1 MYAIL
6 DIETTGGKYNEEGI
20 TEIAIYQHNG
30 QKVTDQFISL
40 VNPERPI
47 QPFVEKLTG
56 INSKMLRNAPRFFE
70 VAKRIIQITE
80 NCLIV
85 AHNTDFDYRI
95 LRTEFK
101 RLGYNFEKNSLCTVS
116 LSQELLPDMKSYK
129 LGKLV
134 RSLGIP
140 ISDRHRAQGDALAT
154 VKLFELLLEKDSGKE
169 ILKSQIK
176 ALHAHQVPSKYL
188 SIIEEL
194 PTATGVYYLHNA
206 VGDVLYI
213 GKSNNIQKRV
223 RTHLTGTDRKSKK
236 IQKKLHKVNF
246 ETTGSELIALLKEQH
261 EIKKNQP
268 QINKDGRYRLYPMG
282 IKIDQETDYHQ
293 LILEQVRNDKEYL
306 VVFKN
311 SRVAKH
317 LMIQWIEDHQ
327 LCHKHSSLQDSDGAC
342 FAYKNDQCKG
352 ACLEQESP
360 ESYNERLSQ
369 LQDKNN
375 YPHDHFL
382 MIGIGR
388 KDGEYSFIY
397 IDNQCFKGYGFYELN
412 HQIKNKEKILNRM
425 IAMEDNSDCRALILS
440 HIKKNKFRK
449 LIPLGITEINTQ

>member
-40 VNPERPI
+40 VNPERLI

-70 VAKRIIQITE
+70 VAKRIIEITE

>member
-30 QKVTDQFISL
+30 QEVTDQFISL

-70 VAKRIIQITE
+70 VAKRIIEITE

-101 RLGYNFEKNSLCTVS
+101 RLGYNFERNSLCTVS
-116 LSQELLPDMKSYK
+116 LSQQLLPDMESYK

-176 ALHAHQVPSKYL
+176 ALHTHQVPSKYL

-194 PTATGVYYLHNA
+194 PNATGVYYLHNT

-282 IKIDQETDYHQ
+282 IRIDQETTYHQ
-293 LILEQVRNDKEYL
+293 LILEQVRNSREYL

-317 LMIQWIEDHQ
+317 VLTQWIEDHQ
-327 LCHKHSSLQDSDGAC
+327 LCFKHSSLQDSEGAC

-352 ACLEQESP
+352 ACLEEESTQ
-360 ESYNERLSQ
+360 SYNDRLHQ

-382 MIGIGR
+382 MIGSGR

-425 IAMEDNSDCRALILS
+425 IAMEDNSDCRTLILS

-449 LIPLGITEINTQ
+449 LIPLDIADINTH

>member
-20 TEIAIYQHNG
+20 TEIAIYQHDG
-30 QKVTDQFISL
+30 LQVTDQFISL
-40 VNPERPI
+40 VNPERAI

-56 INSKMLRNAPRFFE
+56 INGKMLRSAPRFFE
-70 VAKRIIQITE
+70 VAKRIIEITE

-85 AHNTDFDYRI
+85 AHNAEFDYRI

-101 RLGYNFEKNSLCTVS
+101 RLGFKFERNSLCTVS
-116 LSQELLPDMKSYK
+116 ISQALLPEMDSYK

-154 VKLFELLLEKDSGKE
+154 VKLFELLLEKDSSKQ

-176 ALHAHQVPSKYL
+176 ALHTHQAPSKYL

-194 PTATGVYYLHNA
+194 PTATGVYYLHNT

-213 GKSNNIQKRV
+213 GKSKNIQKRV
-223 RTHLTGTDRKSKK
+223 RTHLTGKDRKSKK

-268 QINKDGRYRLYPMG
+268 RINKDGRYLLYPMG
-282 IKIDQETDYHQ
+282 IRIDNKTPYHQ
-293 LILEQVRNDKEYL
+293 LILEQVRKRRDYL
-306 VVFKN
+306 TVFKN
-311 SRVAKH
+311 GRVAKH
-317 LMIQWIEDHQ
+317 IMTQWMESHQ
-327 LCHKHSSLQDSDGAC
+327 LCYKYSSLKDSDEAC
-342 FAYKNDQCKG
+342 YAFIDNQCKG
-352 ACLEQESP
+352 ACLEEEDPQN
-360 ESYNERLSQ
+360 YNKRLHQ
-369 LQDKNN
+369 LRDKNN

-382 MIGIGR
+382 MIENGR
-388 KDGEYSFIY
+388 KDGEYSYIY
-397 IDNQCFKGYGFYELN
+397 IENQCFKGYGFYELN
-412 HQIKNKEKILNRM
+412 HQINNKEKILKRM
-425 IAMEDNSDCRALILS
+425 IAMDDNSDCRALILA

-449 LIPLGITEINTQ
+449 LIPLGASKVSSH

>member
-30 QKVTDQFISL
+30 QIVTDQFISL

-70 VAKRIIQITE
+70 VAKRIIEITE

-116 LSQELLPDMKSYK
+116 LSQELLPDMESYK

-140 ISDRHRAQGDALAT
+140 IRDRHRAQGDALAT

-188 SIIEEL
+188 SIVEEL

-282 IKIDQETDYHQ
+282 IRIDQETDYHQ
-293 LILEQVRNDKEYL
+293 LILEQVRNDREYL

-342 FAYKNDQCKG
+342 FAYKNDRCKG

-397 IDNQCFKGYGFYELN
+397 IDNKCFKGYGFYELN

-449 LIPLGITEINTQ
+449 LIPLGITEINTH

>member
-30 QKVTDQFISL
+30 QEVTDQFISL

-70 VAKRIIQITE
+70 VAKRIIEITE

-101 RLGYNFEKNSLCTVS
+101 RLGYNFERNSLCTVS
-116 LSQELLPDMKSYK
+116 LSQQLLPDMESYK

-176 ALHAHQVPSKYL
+176 ALHTHQVPSKYL

-194 PTATGVYYLHNA
+194 PNATGVYYLHNT

-282 IKIDQETDYHQ
+282 IRIDQETAYHQ
-293 LILEQVRNDKEYL
+293 LILEQVRNSREYL

-317 LMIQWIEDHQ
+317 VLTQWIEDHQ
-327 LCHKHSSLQDSDGAC
+327 LCFKHSSLQDSEGAC

-352 ACLEQESP
+352 ACLEEESTQ
-360 ESYNERLSQ
+360 SYNDRLHQ

-382 MIGIGR
+382 MIGSGR

-425 IAMEDNSDCRALILS
+425 IAMEDNSDCRTLILS

-449 LIPLGITEINTQ
+449 LIPLDIADINTH